1 MPENQRKRIVLKFG
15 GSVLLDEQRLRIA
28 VHEIYRWRREG
39 WQVVAVVSALFG
51 RTEELIARCSTLHPT
66 TASVSKAAVIALGER
81 ESSTL
86 LGVHLDRA
94 GIPARVLTPDAVSL
108 IATGDAL
115 DADPITID
123 TRVIEHALETDG
135 VVVFPGF
142 VAINE
147 SGETVTLGRGGSD
160 LTAVFLAHTLCAEK
174 CRLIKDVD
182 ALYESDPAKD
192 ASPPPIRYGYA
203 SYSDSLATD
212 GSIIQHKAVRYAQ
225 RFSIEFE
232 LGRFNATRP
241 TTIGPSHT
249 VPDTTPDE
257 PIPLSVAL
265 CGLGIVGAGVA
276 ELLLQLPDQF
286 QITGA
291 ARHSLTPEDLD
302 RSFPV
307 TEDAI
312 SLASSGADIVIESI
326 GGTSVAKEVAERAIE
341 QGSILVTANKALL
354 AEHGDELETLARAR
368 ETRILASASVGG
380 VMPVLESIHQQPVV
394 AIEGIFNGT
403 GNFILG
409 ALERGSSL
417 NAAISQAQQ
426 LGFAEADPTRDLD
439 GRDALDKLLVI
450 AQQLGWSPPQSS
462 THRSSITTWASSS
475 KATYPAR
482 HVACL
487 DQHSARVIVEPVEPG
502 SPFASTH
509 NEWNIAMLHRPDG
522 SKTTL
527 RGKGAGRWPTSESVV
542 ADLLEIAR
550 TRSQSARKEL
560 SYAQ

>member
-1 MPENQRKRIVLKFG
+1 MPEIPNKRIVLKFG

-66 TASVSKAAVIALGER
+66 TSPVSKAAVIALGER

-115 DADPITID
+115 DADPLTID

-135 VVVFPGF
+135 VVVIPGF

-160 LTAVFLAHTLCAEK
+160 LTAVFLAHTLGAEK

-192 ASPPPIRYGYA
+192 TSTPPIRYGYA
-203 SYSDSLATD
+203 SYADALATD
-212 GSIIQHKAVRYAQ
+212 GSIIQHKAIRYAQ
-225 RFSIEFE
+225 RFGLEFE
-232 LGRFNATRP
+232 LGRFNGTRA

-249 VPDTTPDE
+249 VPDNTPDVSF
-257 PIPLSVAL
+257 PLSVAL
-265 CGLGIVGAGVA
+265 CGHGVVGTGVA

-286 QITGA
+286 QIIGA
-291 ARHSLTPEDLD
+291 ARHRVTPGDLK
-302 RSFPV
+302 RPYPV
-307 TEDAI
+307 SENALG
-312 SLASSGADIVIESI
+312 LASSGADIVIETI
-326 GGTSVAKEVAERAIE
+326 GGTTVAKEVAERAIE

-354 AEHGDELETLARAR
+354 AEHGDELESLAQAR

-380 VMPVLESIHQQPVV
+380 VMPVLESIQQQPVV

-417 NAAISQAQQ
+417 KAAISQAQQ

-439 GRDALDKLLVI
+439 GRDALDKLRVI
-450 AQQLGWSPPQSS
+450 AQLLGWSPPQSS

-482 HVACL
+482 HIAYL
-487 DQHSARVIVEPVEPG
+487 DQHSARVIVEPVEQG

-509 NEWNIAMLHRPDG
+509 NEWNIAILYHPDG
-522 SKTTL
+522 SATTL

-550 TRSQSARKEL
+550 TRSRSARKEL